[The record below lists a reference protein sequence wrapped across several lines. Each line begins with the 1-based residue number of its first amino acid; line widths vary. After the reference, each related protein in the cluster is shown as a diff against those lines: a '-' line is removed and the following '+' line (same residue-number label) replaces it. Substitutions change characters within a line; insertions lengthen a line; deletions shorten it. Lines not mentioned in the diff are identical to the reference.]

1 MKRLTIPALLKKHG
15 AGERLAMV
23 TAYDATFARLVDA
36 AGVDLILVGDSLGMV
51 VQGHETTLP
60 VTLEE
65 VLYHTRCV
73 ARGTRQALVVADLP
87 FMSYQ
92 ASRSQAMLAAGR
104 AMKEGDADAV
114 KIEGGL
120 EMAETAHLL
129 CAAGVPVMAHIGLK
143 PQRIRM
149 MGGYRIQGRTDG
161 EERLLLEE
169 ARAFENAGA
178 FALVLEGVTIEAASA
193 VTDAVK
199 IPTIGI
205 SSGPFCS
212 GQVLVIYDLLG
223 MNPDFAPSFL
233 KVYADGHR
241 FVADAVRAYVD
252 DVKSGRFPTENHAF
266 HRGDVSQ
273 SGTPRPQK
281 VSATS

>member
-1 MKRLTIPALLKKHG
+1 MKRLTIPALLKKHR
-15 AGERLAMV
+15 AGERLAML

-36 AGVDLILVGDSLGMV
+36 AGIDLILVGDSLGMV

-60 VTLEE
+60 VTLDE

-73 ARGTRQALVVADLP
+73 ARGTRQALVIADLP

-104 AMKEGDADAV
+104 AMKEGGADAV

-120 EMAETAHLL
+120 EMAETAQLL
-129 CAAGVPVMAHIGLK
+129 AAAGVPVMAHIGLK
-143 PQRIRM
+143 PQRIHM
-149 MGGYRIQGRTDG
+149 MGGWRIQGRTDG
-161 EERLLLEE
+161 EERLLVEE
-169 ARAFENAGA
+169 ARAFEGAGA
-178 FALVLEGVTIEAASA
+178 FSIVLEGVTIEAARA
-193 VTDAVK
+193 VTEGVK

-233 KVYADGHR
+233 KVYADGQR

-252 DVKSGRFPTENHAF
+252 DVKSGRFPTENHGF